1 CKKKNKKG
9 RFCCLRRKRSVS
21 MASYGRDKR
30 KDDRSS
36 PPILKIITWNVR
48 GLQSE
53 RLRKKK
59 VLFLQKLDYDILC
72 LQELRLKTKEDIEE
86 LIKLW
91 GPSHSVV
98 SIGEDSADGVGFF
111 FKNTHVNII
120 KKRDIIPGRLL
131 LVDCHYGGQKFR
143 LINVYTAP
151 ERTKKMQLLKKMRH
165 LLECGFNT
173 VLCGDFNMV
182 TEENDRI
189 ASTIFKESR
198 EGKLL
203 TQICNDASLR
213 DLYRILNPQTI
224 HFTRFDSSSKTR
236 IDRIYISSEIVA
248 LRYNDF
254 SVKHKQ
260 NPWFRWASVR
270 IL

>member
-1 CKKKNKKG
+1 PSNRTSKN
-9 RFCCLRRKRSVS
+9 LP
-21 MASYGRDKR
+21 ATSYYINM
-30 KDDRSS
+30 STV
-36 PPILKIITWNVR
+36 KIITWNVR

-53 RLRKKK
+53 RLRRKK
-59 VLFLQKLDYDILC
+59 VLFLQKLDYDIMC
-72 LQELRLKTKEDIEE
+72 LQELRLKTNEGTGE

-91 GPSHSVV
+91 GPSHSVI

-120 KKRDIIPGRLL
+120 KTRDIIPGWLL

-151 ERTKKMQLLKKMRH
+151 KRTKKMQLLEKMRQ

-173 VLCGDFNMV
+173 VLCEDFNIV
-182 TEENDRI
+182 TEENDRF
-189 ASTIFKESR
+189 ASTTFKESR

-203 TQICNDASLR
+203 TQICKDASLR
-213 DLYRILNPQTI
+213 DLYIILNPQTT
-224 HFTRFDSSSKTR
+224 HYTRFDSASKTR
-236 IDRIYISSEIVA
+236 IDRIYISSKISA

-254 SVKHKQ
+254 VTELSDHKVG
-260 NPWFRWASVR
+260 RAT
-270 IL
+270 ILCGTDPELPK

>member
-1 CKKKNKKG
+1 MKQRQEEGKEVSRWRLMAEIREKTIDPA
-9 RFCCLRRKRSVS
+9 LRKV
-21 MASYGRDKR
+21 
-30 KDDRSS
+30 
-36 PPILKIITWNVR
+36 ITLKIITWNVR

-143 LINVYTAP
+143 LIN
-151 ERTKKMQLLKKMRH
+151 KMRH

-224 HFTRFDSSSKTR
+224 HFTRFDSFSKTR

-254 SVKHKQ
+254 VTDFSDHKV
-260 NPWFRWASVR
+260 VR
-270 IL
+270 ATILCGTDPPSTNWKLNTTLYV